1 MAAMRHLLLPLAL
14 AAALAGCAQPVP
26 DAWQARAAARESSLA
41 VALPMPDAASHETR
55 YFSWQDRQ
63 RARTVLAKLYLP
75 AHSTGPVPLVV
86 FSHGIGGSREG
97 YTYLGKYWAANGYAS
112 LHLQH
117 PGSDRNLWVGNPL
130 TLMSRLQDAAQE
142 SEAKD
147 RALDLG
153 FALDR
158 LLESDVAAR
167 IDTAR
172 IAAAGHSYGANTTLL
187 AAGAQL
193 QREGRTVAFG
203 DPRIRAAVVIS
214 APPFHGEPDAQQ
226 ILRPVRIPTLHIT
239 AADDDIRIPGYT
251 SGLKD
256 RVDVYAAVGGT
267 RKSLAVFKGGSHSIF
282 TDRLGTGGAEWN
294 PQVKAA
300 TRELALDFLR
310 SVFDDAPGAFETSAA
325 RHAALLERLENRY

>member
-1 MAAMRHLLLPLAL
+1 MKHLPLLLAL
-14 AAALAGCAQPVP
+14 AAVLAGCAQPVA
-26 DAWQARAAARESSLA
+26 DGWQAAAAARESSLA
-41 VALPMPDAASHETR
+41 AALPMPDAARHEIR
-55 YFSWQDRQ
+55 YFRWDDDR

-75 AHSTGPVPLVV
+75 AQSSGPVPLVV

-117 PGSDRNLWVGNPL
+117 AGSDRNLWAGNPL
-130 TLMSRLQDAAQE
+130 LLVSRLQEAAHE

-147 RALDLG
+147 RALDVG

-158 LLESDVAAR
+158 VLDSDAAAR
-167 IDTAR
+167 IDSAR

-214 APPFHGEPDAQQ
+214 APPFHGEPDAQA
-226 ILRPVRIPTLHIT
+226 ILRHVQIPTLHIT
-239 AADDDIRIPGYT
+239 AAADDIRIPGYA
-251 SGLKD
+251 SGLQE
-256 RVDVYAAVGGT
+256 RVDVYAATGGA
-267 RKSLAVFKGGSHSIF
+267 RKTLAVFKEGSHSIF
-282 TDRLGTGGAEWN
+282 TDRLGTGGADWN
-294 PQVKAA
+294 PRVKAA

-310 SVFDDAPGAFETSAA
+310 SVFDGAPDAFEASFA
-325 RHAALLERLENRY
+325 RHESLLQRAEHRY